1 MKWRRPVAVASAAL
15 LAQAACASTSYTPR
29 GDGRISTTLEDGH
42 PVLNKNG
49 KTLPVNGDGL
59 AQAVAGNPTA
69 EAHAR
74 SYSQAL
80 HISIAENLIGLG
92 AFIAGTVVLTPRKDA
107 AGMQLPV
114 SSTRETAG
122 GILFAGGL
130 AAIIVAGFQAASAQA
145 HFMDA
150 INVYNDGVVPYPP
163 PPPPGWRPTSPFPLA
178 PPPPPAPP
186 PPAPATPEPPPAAYP
201 PPPSI
206 N

>member
-29 GDGRISTTLEDGH
+29 GDGRIAQTQKSGQQ
-42 PVLNKNG
+42 VLSKNG
-49 KTLPVNGDGL
+49 KTIPANRDGL
-59 AQAVAGNPTA
+59 AEAVAGNPVA
-69 EAHAR
+69 EEHAR
-74 SYSQAL
+74 SYSRAFHL
-80 HISIAENLIGLG
+80 AIAEYVVGLG
-92 AFIAGTVVLTPRKDA
+92 AFVGGAVLTSNRADET
-107 AGMQLPV
+107 GMQLPV
-114 SSTRETAG
+114 SSGRQTPG
-122 GILFAGGL
+122 GVLMIGGL
-130 AAIIVAGFQAASAQA
+130 AAVIVSAFQGVSAQA

-163 PPPPGWRPTSPFPLA
+163 PPPPGWRPTSPVPLA
-178 PPPPPAPP
+178 PPPAPAPP